1 MNITVNMKESSD
13 ADVCKPHQSPQRAPR
28 RRPSLCDPLL
38 GNTLSTIWESN
49 PSLFVQTSSDI
60 SLLSSDISDSES
72 SSSSDASSSS
82 FESAEET
89 HGYKWKEVNIE
100 FDSDNEEE
108 DPAAA
113 TTTSTESNSPSDK
126 QPKVSSSFEQTSR
139 HQEVKT
145 KQHKKLSHG
154 VLLKGFVRSLALLH
168 SKKKKGGTKVPVCD
182 DVLSK
187 AEHKKKNWAQ

>member
-28 RRPSLCDPLL
+28 RPSLCDPLL
-38 GNTLSTIWESN
+38 GNTLSTIWESD
-49 PSLFVQTSSDI
+49 PSSFVQT
-60 SLLSSDISDSES
+60 SSDISDSES

-82 FESAEET
+82 FEVAEET

-100 FDSDNEEE
+100 FDSDDEEEE
-108 DPAAA
+108 DPAA
-113 TTTSTESNSPSDK
+113 TTTSTESSSPSDG
-126 QPKVSSSFEQTSR
+126 QPKVSSFEQSR
-139 HQEVKT
+139 HQDVKT

-168 SKKKKGGTKVPVCD
+168 SKKKKKGR
-182 DVLSK
+182 VLNCSVGDC
-187 AEHKKKNWAQ
+187 A